1 MEQNDR
7 GVFNASTMV
16 IGIIVVIL
24 GAGIGI
30 FVLQLYISQDYSTG
44 NAAVTVTQD
53 EEKNAVTVQ
62 VVSMDADHVV
72 VHNKESNVMKNI
84 TTVGETVTVQVD
96 DDEVV
101 LVYASSGEERIL
113 LRTLKG
119 FIIPNSQYLL
129 RF

>member
-24 GAGIGI
+24 GVGIGI
-30 FVLQLYISQDYSTG
+30 FVLQLYISQDYAAG
-44 NAAVTVTQD
+44 NAAVSVTHD

-72 VHNKESNVMKNI
+72 VHNKESDVMKNI
-84 TTVGETVTVQVD
+84 TTVGETVTVQVED
-96 DDEVV
+96 NEVV
-101 LVYASSGEERIL
+101 LIYASSGEERIL

-119 FIIPNSQYLL
+119 
-129 RF
+129 